1 MFFFVQVFQ
10 VQRLWRKTCEIFAPW
25 SRLSKDCCTCDQWH
39 HHQVTF
45 WTWQKRNI
53 FCNDSIMC
61 IHIHRYTFSDW
72 NNDGNLPKFDISSMK
87 GFNFQLFDLTP
98 ILATKT
104 KPQSTW
110 LWDDLCFLSFPKRK
124 IWKNWCGWIMAA
136 SPKKGKKK
144 QQQKRGG
151 TSVSLFTWSSS
162 CAMRR
167 CASKSR
173 WQVSEKTC
181 IENCCKWTKQNRKA
195 CSKILDG
202 RFVTSKNPGVPPAFC
217 RESFRNA
224 TESKRCC
231 TYQHLLVA
239 LRGEYHKQCLVELK

>member
-10 VQRLWRKTCEIFAPW
+10 VQSVWRKTCEIFPPW

-53 FCNDSIMC
+53 FLQGCVYIY
-61 IHIHRYTFSDW
+61 IHIDTFSDW
-72 NNDGNLPKFDISSMK
+72 NNDGNLPKFDISHEYER
-87 GFNFQLFDLTP
+87 FQLPTLWFNTHPGDKNETTKYVALRWSLLLIIPKKKDL
-98 ILATKT
+98 
-104 KPQSTW
+104 
-110 LWDDLCFLSFPKRK
+110 
-124 IWKNWCGWIMAA
+124 KNLMWMNNGSI
-136 SPKKGKKK
+136 SKKGKKK
-144 QQQKRGG
+144 KGG

-181 IENCCKWTKQNRKA
+181 IENCCKWTKRNRKA
-195 CSKILDG
+195 CSKILEDLYPPKILV
-202 RFVTSKNPGVPPAFC
+202 FVSQGKFQKCHREQKMLYISAFFGCIAWRVSQTVPC
-217 RESFRNA
+217 WIE
-224 TESKRCC
+224 
-231 TYQHLLVA
+231 V
-239 LRGEYHKQCLVELK
+239 CLQECL